1 MNTDL
6 DLVGYIV
13 FQSSTQNA
21 GATGEMGGKPLTE
34 EAYRE
39 IESSLRRSSRGRAFL
54 AAHAERA
61 RVLAASEVMGAV
73 AELRDAWNRRETSEL
88 DAQRVSALRHELQ
101 DMSASIAQARREI
114 SAIRPK
120 EGNDRIMSAANEL
133 DQIVMSTERASI
145 EILGA
150 AERIMAEAG
159 KLREGVEDATP
170 VGEIENEVMN
180 IFTACSFQ
188 DLTGQRTTK
197 VVNAL
202 RYIERRIMK
211 LMELW
216 NADGHPVEPPPPD
229 IVDTRPDAHLLN
241 GPSADGI
248 DQNDVDALMNGT
260 ITPSAPEASAQ
271 ASPSAVSEE
280 EPPTPLDQSS
290 IDDLFS

>member
-1 MNTDL
+1 
-6 DLVGYIV
+6 
-13 FQSSTQNA
+13 
-21 GATGEMGGKPLTE
+21 MGGKPLTD

-54 AAHAERA
+54 AAHAEKA
-61 RVLAASEVMGAV
+61 RVVAAAEVMGAIG
-73 AELRDAWNRRETSEL
+73 ELRQALNKRETSEV
-88 DAQRVSALRHELQ
+88 DVQRVSALRHELQ

-159 KLREGVEDATP
+159 KLREAATDAEP
-170 VGEIENEVMN
+170 LGEIENEVMN

-202 RYIERRIMK
+202 RYIEQRIMK

-216 NADGHPVEPPPPD
+216 NSDGQPVEPPPPD
-229 IVDTRPDAHLLN
+229 AIDTRPDAHLLN
-241 GPSADGI
+241 GPSNDGI
-248 DQNDVDALMNGT
+248 DQNDIDALMNGT
-260 ITPSAPEASAQ
+260 AAPPPAPTPPAAPPAETEIS
-271 ASPSAVSEE
+271 
-280 EPPTPLDQSS
+280 PLDQSS
-290 IDDLFS
+290 IDDLFP